1 MSPAE
6 EAARDAHIEAHL
18 NLAKAAAR
26 RYSRQCA
33 IPFEDLFSYA
43 SIGLIRAAERW
54 DETRGVPFPGFA
66 WRYVRGAIIDGIR
79 AETRC
84 PQRPGFVH
92 QRATFEPLNE
102 GDETVPDPRVTA
114 ARLDAAIDVRSLKKL
129 VDPRAVRIINSH
141 FGAGRTFREIGQ
153 AEGIGEDR
161 AWQILQGALATMRGA
176 ALAKKAA

>member
-6 EAARDAHIEAHL
+6 EAARNTRIEDHL
-18 NLAKAAAR
+18 ELAKGIAR
-26 RYSRQCA
+26 QYAQRSA
-33 IPFEDLFSYA
+33 IPFDDLFSYA

-54 DETRGVPFPGFA
+54 EETRGVPFRGFA
-66 WRYVRGAIIDGIR
+66 WRYMRGAIIDGIR

-84 PQRPGFVH
+84 RQRPGFVH
-92 QRATFEPLNE
+92 QRATFEPLSE

-114 ARLDAAIDVRSLKKL
+114 ARLDAAVDVRSLKKL